1 MSWLISARAGVG
13 ESDREIYPL
22 KDSFRL
28 AIDTIPGLV
37 WTSLPD
43 GYVDFLNQRWCEYTG
58 LSLEKAVGWGW
69 QAAVCSEDLPGL
81 LAVWRGLLASGEP
94 GEVVARLRR
103 FDGEL
108 RWFLFRAVPLCDAQ
122 GNLVKWY
129 GQTIDIDEQKRAEA
143 LLAGE
148 KRLLEMIAK
157 GDSLQSILDTLSR
170 LVEETAGGCLCSI
183 ILEDPG
189 STRLQHDAAPVLPST
204 HNGAKHDVTVNL
216 QSKPLGV
223 APYLK
228 EQLIATDVVSDKR
241 RNWYES
247 RAPAAERGPRACWS
261 APILS
266 TEGAVLGTFAL
277 YSPEPG
283 GPTPQQ
289 QNVVKQMTHLA
300 AVAIERQC
308 AMEELQARQELID
321 LAQKAARVMAFDW
334 YLQQEFNTWSPELE
348 ALYGQPPGSFDGR
361 YQSWKKLIY
370 PSDWPLVIEALKHA
384 HKTGEVSAE
393 FRVVWPDGSIHWLTT
408 SGQMFFDE
416 GGNPF
421 RMVGFTGDV
430 TPRKLAEEEL
440 RRSEAY
446 LNQGQRLS
454 QTGSFGW
461 NISNGEIYW
470 SEETFRIFEY
480 DRSIKPAL
488 EHVVG
493 RTHPEDRGLV
503 QATIER
509 AQLERNDFELEHRL
523 LMPDSSVKWLY
534 VKAHGSEKEGSGPVS
549 FFGSVMDITERKRAE
564 SLLRESEQRFR
575 AIFDEAGTGITLVDL
590 ASDAPIKSNR
600 ALQRMLG
607 CSGDEL
613 SRFET
618 FDALTYEENRE
629 SDAAL
634 FRELLKGKRD
644 TLREEKH
651 FIRRDGNSVW
661 ANVLFTLL
669 RDSEG
674 WPRYIIAMHEDITE
688 RKQAIEELR
697 RSEAYSAEAQR
708 LSQTGS
714 FFWHVA
720 TGELTWSE
728 ETYRIYELDP
738 TVKPTFEF
746 VHGRI
751 HPDDFDLFRQTAER
765 ASIDGEDFEL
775 EHRLQMPD
783 GSIKCLQVVAH
794 AIKDESGQS
803 LEYVG
808 AVRDVTER
816 KTSEDAL
823 SKMRAEL
830 AHVARV
836 SALGEMTASIAH
848 EVNQPLA
855 GIVINANACLR
866 WLDGESPNLDGA
878 RGAAQRIIRDG
889 KRAGEVIKRLR
900 ALFGKTGAANT
911 PLDLNEA
918 IQEVLVLTRRE
929 LQRNMVAVRTLFDD
943 ELPRVIGDR
952 VQLQQVVLNLIMNAS
967 EAMSGVEGRPR
978 ELVISTRLADGEKAQ
993 VSVTDSGVGLDAQ
1006 EKERIFE
1013 AFYTNKNEGM
1023 GMGLSISRSIVENH
1037 NGRLWAEPNDGPG
1050 AGFFFTVPLQTVP
1063 AQNVDA

>member
-1 MSWLISARAGVG
+1 
-13 ESDREIYPL
+13 
-22 KDSFRL
+22 
-28 AIDTIPGLV
+28 
-37 WTSLPD
+37 
-43 GYVDFLNQRWCEYTG
+43 
-58 LSLEKAVGWGW
+58 
-69 QAAVCSEDLPGL
+69 L
-81 LAVWRGLLASGEP
+81 LA
-94 GEVVARLRR
+94 
-103 FDGEL
+103 
-108 RWFLFRAVPLCDAQ
+108 DA
-122 GNLVKWY
+122 
-129 GQTIDIDEQKRAEA
+129 
-143 LLAGE
+143 
-148 KRLLEMIAK
+148 
-157 GDSLQSILDTLSR
+157 
-170 LVEETAGGCLCSI
+170 
-183 ILEDPG
+183 G
-189 STRLQHDAAPVLPST
+189 STRPQHGAAPGLSSAG
-204 HNGAKHDVTVNL
+204 NGTKNRGIVNL
-216 QSKPLGV
+216 QSGQFGV

-228 EQLIATDVVSDKR
+228 DQTFAVDAASDTGR
-241 RNWYES
+241 DLHEG
-247 RAPAAERGPRACWS
+247 RAPAEDNGHGACWS
-261 APILS
+261 DPILS
-266 TEGAVLGTFAL
+266 TTGAVLGTFAL

-289 QNVVKQMTHLA
+289 QSVVEQMTHLA
-300 AVAIERQC
+300 AVAIERQR
-308 AMEELQARQELID
+308 AMEELQSRQELID

-348 ALYGQPPGSFDGR
+348 ALYGLPAGSFDGT
-361 YQSWKKLIY
+361 YQSWKKLVY
-370 PSDWPLVIEALKHA
+370 PGDWPQVLEALSQA

-393 FRVVWPDGSIHWLTT
+393 FRVVWPDNSIHWLTT

-416 GGNPF
+416 AGKPF

-430 TPRKLAEEEL
+430 TPRK
-440 RRSEAY
+440 
-446 LNQGQRLS
+446 
-454 QTGSFGW
+454 W
-461 NISNGEIYW
+461 
-470 SEETFRIFEY
+470 
-480 DRSIKPAL
+480 
-488 EHVVG
+488 
-493 RTHPEDRGLV
+493 
-503 QATIER
+503 
-509 AQLERNDFELEHRL
+509 
-523 LMPDSSVKWLY
+523 
-534 VKAHGSEKEGSGPVS
+534 
-549 FFGSVMDITERKRAE
+549 AE

-590 ASDAPIKSNR
+590 ASDVPIQSNR
-600 ALQRMLG
+600 ALQLMLG

-613 SRFET
+613 SRFES
-618 FDALTYEENRE
+618 FDALTAEENRE

-634 FRELLKGKRD
+634 FRDLRDGKRE

-651 FIRRDGNSVW
+651 FILRDGNAVW
-661 ANVLFTLL
+661 ANVIFTLL

-674 WPRYIIAMHEDITE
+674 RPRYIIAIHEDITE

-714 FFWHVA
+714 FFWHVP
-720 TGELTWSE
+720 TGDLTWSE

-746 VHGRI
+746 AHGRI
-751 HPDDFDLFRQTAER
+751 HPDDLEFFNQTAER
-765 ASIDGEDFEL
+765 ASIEGQDFEF

-783 GSIKCLQVVAH
+783 GSIKYLQVVAH
-794 AIKDESGQS
+794 ALNDGAGQS

-808 AVRDVTER
+808 AVRDITER
-816 KTSEDAL
+816 KISEDAL

-836 SALGEMTASIAH
+836 STLGEMTASIAH

-855 GIVINANACLR
+855 GIVINANTCLR
-866 WLDGESPNLDGA
+866 WLDGESPNLEGA

-911 PLDLNEA
+911 PMDLNEA
-918 IQEVLVLTRRE
+918 IREVLVLIRRE

-943 ELPRVIGDR
+943 ELPRVMGDR

-978 ELVISTRLADGEKAQ
+978 ELIISTRPADVEKAQ
-993 VSVTDSGVGLDAQ
+993 VSVKDSGVGLDAQ

-1037 NGRLWAEPNDGPG
+1037 GGRLWAEPNDGPG
-1050 AGFFFTVPLQTVP
+1050 ATFFFTVPLQTAP
-1063 AQNVDA
+1063 AQNVTA